1 MMKMN
6 ELPQNVTKETKI
18 KLVTN
23 PEKINSG
30 DPEELETLDVKVH
43 YSDLNDTLYIM
54 PDKTENTTYDS
65 LVAAMYMICSMV
77 EDEYQTQTLTETDKE
92 AIREEEEKRQKE
104 QEEKRQKELNENIEK
119 YCEES
124 QIEMIEKIR
133 FVKVKD
139 GVNIKLNLANII
151 TEISELEKDEDGKY
165 IVPDNCIYIEQR
177 EPETPGTYNYIVVD
191 SEQVLCNSE
200 YDLESAKRMADKIG
214 GAVVDVH
221 TGQYAYNSEDNNVST
236 PEEKTTFIMDTFEDY
251 LESEDITVPC
261 DFKDEEAERSEY
273 EFPARLFGKC
283 YYYLEDRVK
292 IVVMTTDDDEKAVDI
307 AVNRIAKVFTHFMDE
322 KCIMIPD
329 EDMFE
334 RLKDE
339 IKEIL
344 LNK

>member
-30 DPEELETLDVKVH
+30 DPEELETLDIKVH

-54 PDKTENTTYDS
+54 PDKTESTTYDS

-77 EDEYQTQTLTETDKE
+77 EDEYQTLTDTNKE

-165 IVPDNCIYIEQR
+165 IVPDDCIYIEQR
-177 EPETPGTYNYIVVD
+177 EPETAGTYNYIVVD

-221 TGQYAYNSEDNNVST
+221 SGQYAYNSEDNNVPT

-261 DFKDEEAERSEY
+261 DFKDEEAERSDCD
-273 EFPARLFGKC
+273 FPARLFGKC

-322 KCIMIPD
+322 KGIIIPD

-339 IKEIL
+339 IKEVI

>member
-1 MMKMN
+1 MN
-6 ELPQNVTKETKI
+6 KLPQNVTKETKI

-23 PEKINSG
+23 PEKIDSG

-54 PDKTENTTYDS
+54 PDKTESTTYDS

-77 EDEYQTQTLTETDKE
+77 EDEYQTLTETDREKMH
-92 AIREEEEKRQKE
+92 EEEEKRQKE

-139 GVNIKLNLANII
+139 GVNIKLNLVNII

-221 TGQYAYNSEDNNVST
+221 TGEYAYNSEDNNVPT
-236 PEEKTTFIMDTFEDY
+236 AEEKTASIMDKFEDY
-251 LESEDITVPC
+251 LESEDITIPC
-261 DFKDEEAERSEY
+261 DFKDEEDERSNY
-273 EFPARLFGKC
+273 ANAARLFGSC
-283 YYYLEDRVK
+283 YLYLEDRVK
-292 IVVMTTDDDEKAVDI
+292 IVVMTTGSDDFGSREI
-307 AVNRIAKVFTHFMDE
+307 AADRIVKVFAHFMDE
-322 KCIMIPD
+322 KNIIIPD
-329 EDMFE
+329 EDMFK
-334 RLKDE
+334 RLKNE
-339 IKEIL
+339 IRDVFIK
-344 LNK
+344 

>member
-1 MMKMN
+1 MIKIN
-6 ELPQNVTKETKI
+6 NLPKNVTKETKI

-43 YSDLNDTLYIM
+43 YSDLNDTLYII
-54 PDKTENTTYDS
+54 PDKTESTTYDT
-65 LVAAMYMICSMV
+65 LVQAMYMICSMV
-77 EDEYQTQTLTETDKE
+77 EDEYQALSETNKE
-92 AIREEEEKRQKE
+92 AMREEEEKRQKE
-104 QEEKRQKELNENIEK
+104 QEEKRQKELNETIEK
-119 YCEES
+119 YCEKN

-139 GVNIKLNLANII
+139 NVNIKLNLANII
-151 TEISELEKDEDGKY
+151 TEISELEKDENGNY
-165 IVPDNCIYIEQR
+165 IVPDYCIYIEQR

-200 YDLESAKRMADKIG
+200 YDLESAKRMADKVN

-221 TGQYAYNSEDNNVST
+221 TGEYVYNSEDNIEIS
-236 PEEKTTFIMDTFEDY
+236 PEEKTTFIMDKFEDY

-261 DFKDEEAERSEY
+261 DFIDEEEERSNY
-273 EFPARLFGKC
+273 DNPARLFGKC

-292 IVVMTTDDDEKAVDI
+292 IIIMTTDDDVKAVDI
-307 AVNRIAKVFTHFMDE
+307 AVNRIAKLFTHFMDE
-322 KCIMIPD
+322 KGIMIPD

-339 IKEIL
+339 IKEV